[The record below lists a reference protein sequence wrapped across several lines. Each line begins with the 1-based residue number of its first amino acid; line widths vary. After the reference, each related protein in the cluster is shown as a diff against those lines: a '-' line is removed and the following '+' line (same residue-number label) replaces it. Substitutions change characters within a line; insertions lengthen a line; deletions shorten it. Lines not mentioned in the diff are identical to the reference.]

1 MAESQLTA
9 AANGGASP
17 TGAPP
22 GFSLRDG
29 NGRLGIRTA
38 GGRAGIALAGII
50 LIGGIFAELAAPGP
64 VMVLAGAD
72 FVVGG
77 CFAVTG
83 GTLARRTAGGWLA
96 LAVPAAWFCG
106 TAATAVPA
114 LPGYAAEIASLG
126 YRAVLAHLLLA
137 ALGPVRSPSWAPAG
151 TDMRLLILAAYA
163 SVLLPVPADGLAT
176 AGLMAV
182 VVVAAVMATR
192 RAASDRRPVLAG
204 AALAAATLAVVWG
217 LAASGAAGGDGLT
230 LANDAALIVAAG
242 AVAAGSVAHR
252 WLPGAIHALVVDLG
266 PSEHREQPVSGLLA
280 AALADPEIEVRYAV
294 PGRGWLDEQGRA
306 VAPPPEDT
314 GPTRVTRAPAPGGGE
329 VALIHGSAS
338 PAGAALSRAAAAAAA
353 LALENARLQ
362 AEVREQAD
370 AVRESR
376 KRLLTVADEERQA
389 LAARLRAGPGEQLR
403 VVDELLSSL
412 DGAAATDIRGL
423 LADAVAD
430 LEQLALGLFPATL
443 GGRPI
448 AALVCEIADGM
459 PVAVEVSV
467 DGPVEDLPPAVRALT
482 YFFCAECLANV
493 AKHAGAR
500 SAKVHV
506 LRADDRLTVTVS
518 DDGQGGASLAGSRG
532 LRGLADRVEV
542 AGGELEVNS
551 PPGGPTR
558 VTAQVSLAS
567 PQDGKFRAG
576 TDGGQAEG
584 QAS

>member
-9 AANGGASP
+9 ATGGASP
-17 TGAPP
+17 AGASP
-22 GFSLRDG
+22 GFSPGDSD
-29 NGRLGIRTA
+29 GRLGMRNA
-38 GGRAGIALAGII
+38 GIGRAGIAVAGII
-50 LIGGIFAELAAPGP
+50 LTGGIFAELAAPGP
-64 VMVLAGAD
+64 VMPLTGAD
-72 FVVGG
+72 FVVGA

-83 GTLARRTAGGWLA
+83 GRIARGTASGWLA
-96 LAVPAAWFCG
+96 LAVSAAWFCG

-114 LPGYAAEIASLG
+114 LPGYAAGITSLG
-126 YRAVLAHLLLA
+126 YRAVLAHLLLVT
-137 ALGPVRSPSWAPAG
+137 LGPVRSPRGAPAG
-151 TDMRLLILAAYA
+151 KGMRLLIVAAYA

-182 VVVAAVMATR
+182 VVVAAVIAAR
-192 RAASDRRPVLAG
+192 RAATDRRPVLAT

-217 LAASGAAGGDGLT
+217 LAASGAAGGNGLT
-230 LANDAALIVAAG
+230 LANDAALVAAAG

-266 PSEHREQPVSGLLA
+266 PSDHREQPVSGLLA

-306 VAPPPEDT
+306 VAPPPEEDT
-314 GPTRVTRAPAPGGGE
+314 GPNGVTRAPAPGGGE
-329 VALIHGSAS
+329 VALIHGPASA
-338 PAGAALSRAAAAAAA
+338 AGAALSRAAAAAAA

-362 AEVREQAD
+362 AEARAQAD

-389 LAARLRAGPGEQLR
+389 LAARLRAGPGTQLR
-403 VVDELLSSL
+403 VVDELLSTL
-412 DGAAATDIRGL
+412 GGAAAIGIRGY

-448 AALVCEIADGM
+448 AALVREIADGM

-467 DGPVEDLPPAVRALT
+467 DGPVDDLPPAVRALT
-482 YFFCAECLANV
+482 YFFCAECLANL
-493 AKHAGAR
+493 AKHAGA
-500 SAKVHV
+500 STAKVRV
-506 LRADDRLTVTVS
+506 LRAGDRLTVTVS
-518 DDGQGGASLAGSRG
+518 DDGRGGASLAGSRG

-542 AGGELEVNS
+542 AGGEMEVVS
-551 PPGGPTR
+551 PPGGPTH
-558 VTAQVSLAS
+558 VTAQI
-567 PQDGKFRAG
+567 PC
-576 TDGGQAEG
+576 
-584 QAS
+584 